1 MKVLKKLRSQFIFS
15 FHLILYFCI
24 QYKIFLNGR
33 AMKPMRFLLSILLI
47 IFFTGNAFSQLSV
60 IIFSEQGE
68 KFTVYVN
75 GSPKNNKPES
85 RVETDRPGGPSFKL
99 RIDFADGSIPEISK
113 TIFNSP
119 GHDMFYVI
127 RKANKGKFILEKT
140 SSEYIHH
147 PDKSPTSEKNVTK
160 KEEKEKAETPKSK
173 SQLAGSS
180 GKGCNT
186 PMSEPNFQA
195 SREMISNAPFDG
207 PKLSHAKKLAD
218 QNCLTTSQIIDVIY
232 VFSGESSRLN
242 FAKYAYNHCWDPGNY
257 DNVKEVLHRSSQN
270 DLQRYI
276 GSQK

>member
-1 MKVLKKLRSQFIFS
+1 MKLIRILVSLL
-15 FHLILYFCI
+15 LILFI
-24 QYKIFLNGR
+24 
-33 AMKPMRFLLSILLI
+33 AE
-47 IFFTGNAFSQLSV
+47 NAFSQLSV
-60 IIFSEQGE
+60 IIFSENGE
-68 KFTVYVN
+68 KFTAYVN
-75 GSPKNNKPES
+75 GSSRNNEPAN
-85 RVETDRPGGPSFKL
+85 RVETNRPGGPSFKL

-127 RKANKGKFILEKT
+127 RKTDKGKFILEKT

-147 PDKSPTSEKNVTK
+147 PNNSSTSEKNVSK
-160 KEEKEKAETPKSK
+160 KEEKEKTETPKSK
-173 SQLAGSS
+173 SHLASGS
-180 GKGCNT
+180 GKGCST

-218 QNCLTTSQIIDVIY
+218 QNCLTTSQIIEVIY

-242 FAKYAYNHCWDPGNY
+242 FAKYAYNHCWDPGNF

-276 GSQK
+276 ESQK